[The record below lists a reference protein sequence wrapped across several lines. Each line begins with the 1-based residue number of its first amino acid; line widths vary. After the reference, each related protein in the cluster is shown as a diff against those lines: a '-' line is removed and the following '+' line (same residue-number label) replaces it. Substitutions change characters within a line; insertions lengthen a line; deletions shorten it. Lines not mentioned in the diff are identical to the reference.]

1 MSIDHHFDEACIL
14 LDTATAI
21 WQNRMKSR
29 FADAEEKYKKAI
41 EIYEIYFSDHEKY
54 LENSID
60 PF

>member
-1 MSIDHHFDEACIL
+1 MNTDNAFDQCCIL
-14 LDTATAI
+14 LDTATSI
-21 WQNRMKSR
+21 WQSRTKSR

>member
-1 MSIDHHFDEACIL
+1 MNTDNAFDQCCIL

-21 WQNRMKSR
+21 WRSRTKSR
-29 FADAEEKYKKAI
+29 FADAEAKYKKAI
-41 EIYEIYFSDHEKY
+41 EIYGIYFSDNEKY

>member
-1 MSIDHHFDEACIL
+1 
-14 LDTATAI
+14 
-21 WQNRMKSR
+21 MKSR